1 MQVKEFFTAL
11 ARRQKVAAVRAR
23 RRHTVSAHSS
33 CLLLSPCIWWMP
45 PLFHVAKQL
54 PVLLETLGQMALGGL
69 VPPEP
74 PTSNHSPGTRMRRS
88 APLRH
93 SSPCSSSPAP
103 PEAIQGFVSHS
114 KENLTH
120 TDCLGSRPPRAP
132 AGCSRRALGT
142 CSHREHP
149 RLYESLA
156 VGSLHKAQSCDAL
169 FLEQSAKQAA

>member
-1 MQVKEFFTAL
+1 MQVKVFFTAL

-23 RRHTVSAHSS
+23 RRLMVSAHSS
-33 CLLLSPCIWWMP
+33 CLLLSPCILWIT
-45 PLFHVAKQL
+45 PLFHVAKRL
-54 PVLLETLGQMALGGL
+54 LVLLETLGQMALGGL
-69 VPPEP
+69 VPPAP
-74 PTSNHSPGTRMRRS
+74 PQATTALGRGCD
-88 APLRH
+88 ARH
-93 SSPCSSSPAP
+93 PHTGCRTAHPAP
-103 PEAIQGFVSHS
+103 PHKAIQGFVSHS

-120 TDCLGSRPPRAP
+120 TDCLGSWPPRAP

-142 CSHREHP
+142 CSHWEHP